1 MLTVFQLFVMQRSAS
16 TAFWFDVLSMIAHG
30 FSVAQLLVRNLEEDL
45 VRDLKKRTGE
55 PMSFWQMLS
64 EMPELGDDD
73 LFERERRLPR
83 RVTEQDLFQD

>member
-1 MLTVFQLFVMQRSAS
+1 M
-16 TAFWFDVLSMIAHG
+16 
-30 FSVAQLLVRNLEEDL
+30 N
-45 VRDLKKRTGE
+45 DLKRRTGE

-83 RVTEQDLFQD
+83 RVTEQDLFED